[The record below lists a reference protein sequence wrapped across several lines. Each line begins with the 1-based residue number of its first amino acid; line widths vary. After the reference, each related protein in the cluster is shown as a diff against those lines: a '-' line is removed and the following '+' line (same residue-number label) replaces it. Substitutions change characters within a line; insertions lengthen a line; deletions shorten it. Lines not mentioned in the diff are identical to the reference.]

1 MAKVVCL
8 IGSAA
13 SGKDTIL
20 NKCVDFCEPIISVTS
35 RKMRDTECGNEYI
48 FCNNDLIENYIKKD
62 ALIEYR
68 ERIVDGKLAYYGVLK
83 SSIDLDSDEKY
94 IVILD
99 NDGYEKMKNYVG
111 DDNIVS
117 IYIECN
123 DKLRMKRIKAR
134 QPSITDEEI
143 LKRFKDDYNTI
154 EKNKNKY
161 NHRFKNENEEDLNR
175 IVDFI
180 REI

>member
-35 RKMRDTECGNEYI
+35 RKMRDTECGHEYI
-48 FCNNDLIENYIKKD
+48 FCSNALIENYIKKD

-68 ERIVDGKLAYYGVLK
+68 KRIVDGKLAYYGVLK
-83 SSIDLDSDEKY
+83 DSIDLDSDEKY

-111 DDNIVS
+111 ADNIIS

-123 DKLRMKRIKAR
+123 DELRMKRIKKR
-134 QPSITDEEI
+134 QPSIADEEI

>member
-48 FCNNDLIENYIKKD
+48 FCSNALIESYIKKD

-68 ERIVDGKLAYYGVLK
+68 KRIVDGKLAYYGVLK
-83 SSIDLDSDEKY
+83 SSIDLDSNEKY

-111 DDNIVS
+111 NDNIIS
-117 IYIECN
+117 IYVECN
-123 DKLRMKRIKAR
+123 DKLRMKRIKKR
-134 QPSITDEEI
+134 QSSITDEEI
-143 LKRFKDDYNTI
+143 LARFEDDKNTI
-154 EKNKNKY
+154 EKNKDMY
-161 NHRFKNENEEDLNR
+161 DYRFKNETKEDLLR

-180 REI
+180 KAI

>member
-20 NKCVDFCEPIISVTS
+20 NKCVNFCEPIISVTS

-48 FCNNDLIENYIKKD
+48 FCNNELIENYIKKD
-62 ALIEYR
+62 ALVEYR
-68 ERIVDGKLAYYGVLK
+68 KRIVDGKLAYYGVLK
-83 SSIDLDSDEKY
+83 TSIDLDSDEKY

-99 NDGYEKMKNYVG
+99 NNGYEKMKRYVG
-111 DDNIVS
+111 DDNIIS

-123 DKLRMKRIKAR
+123 DKLRMKRIKER

-143 LKRFKDDYNTI
+143 LARFEDDRNTI
-154 EKNKNKY
+154 EKNKDMYDYK
-161 NHRFKNENEEDLNR
+161 FKNEDKEDFDR
-175 IVDFI
+175 IVEFI
-180 REI
+180 KCI

>member
-20 NKCVDFCEPIISVTS
+20 NKCTNFCEPIVSVTS

-68 ERIVDGKLAYYGVLK
+68 KRIVDGKLAYYGVLK
-83 SSIDLDSDEKY
+83 SSIDLKS
-94 IVILD
+94 
-99 NDGYEKMKNYVG
+99 
-111 DDNIVS
+111 
-117 IYIECN
+117 
-123 DKLRMKRIKAR
+123 A
-134 QPSITDEEI
+134 
-143 LKRFKDDYNTI
+143 
-154 EKNKNKY
+154 
-161 NHRFKNENEEDLNR
+161 
-175 IVDFI
+175 
-180 REI
+180 